1 MQGENIHILLVE
13 DDEIDA
19 EAIMRGFRAQRIA
32 NPFTVVSDGVEAL
45 AALRGENG
53 LPPVPRPY
61 LILLDINMPRMN
73 GIEFLGALRD
83 DPQLRKSIVFV
94 LTTSD
99 RDEDIVAAYDKHIA
113 GYLLKSHA
121 GRDFV
126 NLITMLDSYW
136 RIVQFPRDTIPD
148 SSNYV

>member
-1 MQGENIHILLVE
+1 ML
-13 DDEIDA
+13 
-19 EAIMRGFRAQRIA
+19 GFRAQRIA

>member
-1 MQGENIHILLVE
+1 
-13 DDEIDA
+13 
-19 EAIMRGFRAQRIA
+19 
-32 NPFTVVSDGVEAL
+32 
-45 AALRGENG
+45 
-53 LPPVPRPY
+53 
-61 LILLDINMPRMN
+61 MN

-136 RIVQFPRDTIPD
+136 RIVQFPRDIYP
-148 SSNYV
+148 